1 MAFYS
6 IFGQGNVAPSNR
18 RDAAVEDDEETVVA
32 SENRSSIERETREIC
47 LKWVFPLTGDKRKA
61 IQSHYEM
68 LGMMMKAHSDLVVV
82 DNKAR
87 EHVEKKTMKTTER
100 QRPFEYYSDHR
111 SKRSRTLVCIHR
123 IRTKNSLA
131 ELKDS
136 WGVIEELKKQK
147 AYVRTHA
154 FSEKEREI
162 SHLGFIPGVNMT
174 NVIKEVIKD
183 EILAMLRV
191 TNEEVPGF
199 EIVQVGVDM
208 GKNSKRNERTRAYEI
223 QCPQRYAS
231 RLAKMLQSGVFKEK
245 PIYIPYRMKQDN
257 PTVFKKAIKKQI
269 QILADQW
276 VIKIQGFTPEMITFA
291 GEKITESWA
300 TGVVPTRNTTEGEWK
315 ILVDRKQYGKTMA
328 WLQEYWTDIRETIPP
343 ELVEGS
349 PYDEQKVVSKNAMVM
364 ETASEEGTVDTYGTI
379 LSSLYHG
386 DEDSEDRSRA
396 SESEE
401 IPIGPP
407 SIRPVSY
414 AQVIRETPSTV
425 SQMSGWTERRNEDFT
440 KLQEKHSDLEKKFC
454 EVTNE
459 IGELKD
465 MLQQLLSQSY
475 QPPTKKQATFETPQ
489 RAERQHRQR
498 ENDMETEFEST
509 YNDSNA
515 GNDQHEDK

>member
-1 MAFYS
+1 M
-6 IFGQGNVAPSNR
+6 
-18 RDAAVEDDEETVVA
+18 DEDEETVVA

-61 IQSHYEM
+61 VQSHYDM
-68 LGMMMKAHSDLVVV
+68 LGMMMKAHPDLVVV

-100 QRPFEYYSDHR
+100 QRPFEYYSDLR

-174 NVIKEVIKD
+174 NIPKEVIKD

-208 GKNSKRNERTRAYEI
+208 GKNSKRYERTRAYEI

-231 RLAKMLQSGVFKEK
+231 RLAKMLQSGVFKER

-257 PTVFKKAIKKQI
+257 PKVFKNAIKKQI

-276 VIKIQGFTPEMITFA
+276 VIKIQGFTPEMIAFA
-291 GEKITESWA
+291 RDKIAESWA

-315 ILVDRKQYGKTMA
+315 ILVDRKHYGQTMA
-328 WLQEYWTDIRETIPP
+328 WLNEYWIDIREMIPP

-349 PYDEQKVVSKNAMVM
+349 PYDEQKVVSKNATVM

-386 DEDSEDRSRA
+386 DEESEEGRSRT

-401 IPIGPP
+401 MPIDPP
-407 SIRPVSY
+407 NTRPISY

-440 KLQEKHSDLEKKFC
+440 KLQEKHSDLEKKFSQ
-454 EVTNE
+454 VTNE

-465 MLQQLLSQSY
+465 MLQQLLAQSY
-475 QPPTKKQATFETPQ
+475 QPPSKKQATFETPQ
-489 RAERQHRQR
+489 RSERRSRQSG
-498 ENDMETEFEST
+498 NDMEAEFEST
-509 YNDSNA
+509 NNDSNA
-515 GNDQHEDK
+515 GNVQHDDK

>member
-1 MAFYS
+1 
-6 IFGQGNVAPSNR
+6 
-18 RDAAVEDDEETVVA
+18 
-32 SENRSSIERETREIC
+32 
-47 LKWVFPLTGDKRKA
+47 
-61 IQSHYEM
+61 
-68 LGMMMKAHSDLVVV
+68 
-82 DNKAR
+82 
-87 EHVEKKTMKTTER
+87 
-100 QRPFEYYSDHR
+100 
-111 SKRSRTLVCIHR
+111 
-123 IRTKNSLA
+123 
-131 ELKDS
+131 
-136 WGVIEELKKQK
+136 
-147 AYVRTHA
+147 
-154 FSEKEREI
+154 
-162 SHLGFIPGVNMT
+162 
-174 NVIKEVIKD
+174 
-183 EILAMLRV
+183 
-191 TNEEVPGF
+191 
-199 EIVQVGVDM
+199 
-208 GKNSKRNERTRAYEI
+208 
-223 QCPQRYAS
+223 
-231 RLAKMLQSGVFKEK
+231 
-245 PIYIPYRMKQDN
+245 MKQDN

-315 ILVDRKQYGKTMA
+315 ILVDRKHYGKTMA

-396 SESEE
+396 SKSEE
-401 IPIGPP
+401 IPIVPP

-489 RAERQHRQR
+489 RAERRNRQR